1 MDTPFDKGPELD
13 ALVVRVNDTFYRDN
27 EILAYFGDI
36 LNSLL
41 AQEKSAANKSQMAN
55 MARVLI
61 KKREHHKASGVIFQG
76 LTRYPDDPEF
86 SKLKAEVFIKVK
98 DYASALETVEQ
109 IIKAKPYDV
118 SILMMK
124 ARIHSLT
131 NDNESEEK
139 VYKYMLDIPINDY
152 LVDRGKVIALRHLA
166 DLYFKQKRYAEAE
179 EIAKNLLNKAPD
191 ESTWAMYFSIL
202 AKLGKKEEAQESRD
216 KFARYTRARTYFDVG
231 AKYEMQNK
239 FSLALTNYRK
249 GLELYP
255 DDPLTNMKVGS
266 ILMYRK
272 KWYSRAEEYIRK
284 AVELDP
290 EQGSYRSALVLCL
303 KNQDKL
309 KQAFEEAKIA
319 EKLDPLSNI
328 HYLRQMA
335 AKLGRKQEFIE
346 IVKKDIEIDEKGGMP
361 SLRYE
366 LGLFYKHQGDKEQ
379 AVQWFKKARDIYL
392 ERLKSFSGNWEMNME
407 LGYCYLNLG
416 QYKEA
421 ETVFLNALKLA
432 GGEVEEIYEGLIE
445 VYQKT
450 HQPEKSTWY
459 LQKMVSIHPTSVVN
473 YIDLGINYLSRIT
486 SSMRKKDK
494 EE

>member
-1 MDTPFDKGPELD
+1 MDTPFDKGPEQD
-13 ALVVRVNDTFYRDN
+13 ALIVRINDTFYRDN
-27 EILAYFGDI
+27 EILAYYNDI

-41 AQEKSAANKSQMAN
+41 AQDKSASNKSQMAN
-55 MARVLI
+55 MARVLM
-61 KKREHHKASGVIFQG
+61 KKREHHKASGVIYHG
-76 LTRYPDDPEF
+76 LSRYPGDLEF
-86 SKLKAEVFIKVK
+86 SKLKAEVFIRVK
-98 DYASALETVEQ
+98 DYNSALDTVDK
-109 IIKAKPYDV
+109 IINDRPYEI

-131 NDNESEEK
+131 SDDESEEK
-139 VYKYMLDIPINDY
+139 VYKHMLDIPVNDY

-166 DLYFKQKRYAEAE
+166 DLYFKQKRFAEAE
-179 EIAKNLLNKAPD
+179 QIAINLLKKSPD

-231 AKYEMQNK
+231 TKYEMQNK
-239 FSLALTNYRK
+239 FNLALANYRK

-255 DDPLTNMKVGS
+255 EDPMTNMKVGS

-290 EQGSYRSALVLCL
+290 EHGNYRSTLVLCL

-335 AKLGRKQEFIE
+335 SKLGKKQEFIE
-346 IVKKDIEIDEKGGMP
+346 IIKKDIEIDGKGEMP

-366 LGLFYKHQGDKEQ
+366 LALFYKQQGDKEQ
-379 AVQWFKKARDIYL
+379 AAHWFNKAREIYIDKLKSYSNNWEIYL
-392 ERLKSFSGNWEMNME
+392 E
-407 LGYCYLNLG
+407 LGYCNLNLARFRD
-416 QYKEA
+416 A
-421 ETVFLNALKLA
+421 ETAFKSALKLA
-432 GGEVEEIYEGLIE
+432 GTDVEEIYEGLIE
-445 VYQKT
+445 VYQKS
-450 HQPEKSTWY
+450 HQPEKSTPY
-459 LQKMVSIHPTSVVN
+459 LRKLVSMHPAKVVN

-486 SSMRKKDK
+486 SSMRKKDD
-494 EE
+494 E